1 MLERIGVVAVTALAL
16 GMAWR
21 DALGLDGP
29 WDAFVAQQ
37 PRAMILLALRLALL
51 IVAGLATSVRRPTRG
66 AYAMMVAVALLF
78 AASLA
83 WRLMLVPF
91 VAASLATV
99 FLGAP
104 PRASVFVLA
113 ALATAVA
120 SLTLAPSRVEA
131 IAPTDPAAA
140 TAYWRRAENPF
151 RARAAAFKWA
161 QHEGSAFGEGYLALA
176 EIDFALGHRE
186 VAERVIA
193 KVVERAPD
201 PAMRA
206 RAARVR
212 DTWHAAP

>member
-16 GMAWR
+16 AVAWR

-51 IVAGLATSVRRPTRG
+51 MVASLAMSVRSPTRR
-66 AYAMMVAVALLF
+66 AYAMMVAVGLLF
-78 AASLA
+78 VGSLA
-83 WRLMLVPF
+83 WRVMLVPF
-91 VAASLATV
+91 VASALVAI

-104 PRASVFVLA
+104 PRASAFVLA

-120 SLTLAPSRVEA
+120 SLTLVPSRADA
-131 IAPTDPAAA
+131 IAPADPAAA
-140 TAYWRRAENPF
+140 TAYWRHADNPF

-161 QHEGSAFGEGYLALA
+161 QREGSAFGEGYLALA

-206 RAARVR
+206 RAERVR
-212 DTWHAAP
+212 DTWHSAP